1 MFLEDKCLEGTQIVW
16 VNDSWSG
23 QGHLTRSSYVC
34 VNNWT
39 KRGAAVIVEKL
50 HNLQRVNISSTL
62 MLWVGNIGFKS
73 LFRLSKL
80 EKWKMF
86 WNILC
91 LAWYVYSVQC
101 IKLYSFLLLNRTH
114 AQIAPIR
121 LTAKYVYLNSDMTE
135 CVVIYFWWKC
145 RLLSSNFGLW
155 KFKSIFVVIYDKSVF
170 ISKQFFKFL
179 QDKFYF
185 A

>member
-1 MFLEDKCLEGTQIVW
+1 
-16 VNDSWSG
+16 
-23 QGHLTRSSYVC
+23 
-34 VNNWT
+34 
-39 KRGAAVIVEKL
+39 
-50 HNLQRVNISSTL
+50 
-62 MLWVGNIGFKS
+62 
-73 LFRLSKL
+73 
-80 EKWKMF
+80 MF

-145 RLLSSNFGLW
+145 RLLSSYFGFW
-155 KFKSIFVVIYDKSVF
+155 KFNSIDFCEQNNRFLLNCFYPSKCNIMLSNVSVIWPQCCRPLLVIWTMEKTFCYTKN
-170 ISKQFFKFL
+170 ICT
-179 QDKFYF
+179 
-185 A
+185 